1 MIQGNLNNQTKYRM
15 QQFLSIILI
24 LGFLLLNPLS
34 LKSASATDVPV
45 PIAPADMATI
55 TIDEAPPLAI
65 PEFKW
70 SAVSGATSYRFQVSA
85 DIAFTS
91 TVVNITT
98 PNTSYTPTNATV
110 FSDGTWFWRVRVE
123 APTPIGDYSGA
134 WSFTKTWATA
144 ENQPT
149 LLNPGSGD
157 EIAFYDSPTFSWTPV
172 TGAAEYKF
180 QVYATPGGWATTV
193 HSAITLATTYQPK
206 DKLAN
211 GTYYWR
217 VIPVDAGGHDGTPS
231 DERPF
236 VAAYNLKT
244 ELIPTLLSP
253 LNASTPTFTPTFSWT
268 AVRGAEYYQLQYST
282 DPSFSANVTSV
293 TTRNTSH
300 TPTTT
305 LPNDVNYY
313 WRVRVYSGASISQW
327 TDSWR
332 FIKQWYIKPVLL
344 TPTNNYQHVRFPIFS
359 WTPVPGAAYYKF
371 EVSIEP
377 GFNTSNS
384 LYQTANTA
392 NTFMTP
398 PKWDGATNTYYWRVT
413 PYDGSGKA
421 GVLSNTVSFVS
432 YSASVAPHLVY
443 PLYYYP
449 PDAYPGFEETTTNPH
464 EDRTVAMPVFMW
476 HRVLIPAG
484 QANQGD
490 VYAEAYRVQVYTDTT
505 FSDTVWTVDTENT
518 AAAPTSANPFTPLPD
533 TDYFWRIR
541 PLIGGSEVGEWSQ
554 VWKTQF
560 NSALGLKPPE
570 PLTEEPKLI
579 RPTDGFEYAEATP
592 LLEWFPV
599 QSAPSYEVEIS
610 SDSAFTSI
618 VDSATVAYP
627 AYAPTVSLAQRNLG
641 SIDFGIYYWR
651 VRVTGNSDWSDT
663 RRFQV
668 AAQSQWQLNRTPGA
682 AGNRLQVGSDPALD
696 TVEVDDDLTNLYV
709 AQSGNYW
716 YFGFNVPTAPTKDV
730 TYGLYLDLDHTL
742 DSGATSDAR
751 GYTISTISTFRPE
764 YALYV
769 LQESG
774 VFSVSKVFLYRWTGT
789 GWDTV
794 QILGSIGG
802 SVFYDSGY
810 LEIVVP
816 NTAIGYQ
823 DTTGSY
829 AISLL
834 SLPAG
839 ITGSPLDSVPSDPN
853 VPGSGPISRFSNVT
867 ERMNQ
872 VMPPNDAGV
881 DPTTIPSI
889 LSFFWDWSILTPWAG
904 ANMKAYLDPLFTTE
918 AATYSLTSTTPNYA
932 RTYHAWEKD
941 FLGDNTYYWRI
952 QPRYKVGSTYYNGVW
967 SQGWRFEREGFKPT
981 NLLTSVTFATPTFS
995 WDIVEGAETYDLQVD
1010 NDPAF
1015 GSNEISINT
1024 RQTSYTHTTTLAN
1037 GTYYWRV
1044 RVKRNGS
1051 VTNNWSDVKSFTL
1064 ELPIPQGLQ
1073 HYPGD
1078 TVSRAP
1084 TLCWEPLIKSNESIP
1099 VLAAWKYRV
1108 QVSKDPSFTT
1118 IFDTIDTQQSCWTPI
1133 KGYDDGNYYWRVAM
1147 IDGNSTARYG
1157 NYSPFATLTKQ
1168 YPTTSLVSPISGSTI
1183 NATPTF
1189 TWTPVNGA
1197 AKYRLQVSIAAN
1209 FSSTYDSVDTN
1220 NTTFTPTKKYANNT
1234 YYWRVAIID
1243 ADGKVGPYNN
1253 ATLILD
1259 PYPAAFGKLSP
1270 ANGATNQPSDLSLTW
1285 ESSSGATSYEYC
1297 IDTSN
1302 DNACAG
1308 TWVSTGLTTEVS
1320 LTGLS
1325 AATYYWQVRAKNSYG
1340 NTLADAGTWWSFTVP
1355 AGPAAFSK
1363 TSPLSAAMSPLE
1375 GTILRWGTTTP
1386 VDRYEYCVDTT
1397 NNGLCDTEW
1406 ISTDTNTQIGIDI
1419 PAEGK
1424 YFWQVRAI
1432 KGITTTYANGGTWWQ
1447 FRAMQISP
1455 AINEKLNASKVTFE
1469 WGAVPNAV
1477 AYKLQ
1482 LSTSPNFSVLLLNIK
1497 VLTTSYFFDT
1507 FLTND
1512 TTYYW
1517 RIRPVYVDTK
1527 GPWSTAWTFESMDP
1541 LAAPALVSPDHKA
1554 EVTSPV
1560 MLDWDG
1566 VDRAAQ
1572 YKVLIGKD
1580 LAFTI
1585 KVASKKT
1592 VETSADFT
1600 LPVGKYYW
1608 RVRALDP
1615 FGAKGPWSDVRI
1627 VKIIIT
1633 SALE

>member
-1 MIQGNLNNQTKYRM
+1 MKQVNLSRKANYLM
-15 QQFLSIILI
+15 QQFLSIFLI
-24 LGFLLLNPLS
+24 LSFLLLNPLS
-34 LKSASATDVPV
+34 VKSASATDVPV
-45 PIAPADMATI
+45 PISPSDMATI

-65 PEFKW
+65 PEFNW

-110 FSDGTWFWRVRVE
+110 FPDGVWYWRVRVE
-123 APTPIGDYSGA
+123 APTPIGDYSNA
-134 WSFTKTWATA
+134 WSFTKTWAIDS
-144 ENQPT
+144 NKPV
-149 LLNPGSGD
+149 LLNPVSGD
-157 EIAFYDSPTFSWTPV
+157 EIAFFDSPTFSWTPV
-172 TGAAEYKF
+172 TGAAKYKF

-193 HSAITLATTYQPK
+193 HSATTLATTYQPK

-217 VIPVDAGGHDGTPS
+217 VIPVDAGGHDGMPS
-231 DERPF
+231 DERTF

-244 ELIPTLLSP
+244 ELIPILLSP

-282 DPSFSANVTSV
+282 DPSFSANPTTV

-300 TPTTT
+300 TPTAT
-305 LPNDVNYY
+305 LPNDSNHY

-327 TDSWR
+327 SDSWN

-344 TPTNNYQHVRFPIFS
+344 TPVNNYQHVRFPIFS

-371 EVSIEP
+371 EVSVEP
-377 GFNTSNS
+377 GFNTTNS

-398 PKWDGATNTYYWRVT
+398 QKWDGATNTYYWRVT

-421 GVLSNTVSFVS
+421 GVFSNTGSFVS
-432 YSASVAPHLVY
+432 YSDSVAPHLVY

-449 PDAYPGFEETTTNPH
+449 PDSYVGFDGIVTNPH
-464 EDRTVAMPVFMW
+464 EDRTVALPVFMW

-490 VYAEAYRVQVYTDTT
+490 VYAEAYRVQVYTDPT

-518 AAAPTSANPFTPLPD
+518 VAAPTMANPFAPLAD
-533 TDYFWRIR
+533 TDYFWRVR
-541 PLIGGSEVGEWSQ
+541 PLLGGVEVGEWSQ
-554 VWKTQF
+554 VWKTRF
-560 NSALGLKPPE
+560 DLEAGLQPPANTV
-570 PLTEEPKLI
+570 PQLI
-579 RPTDGFEYAEATP
+579 RPTEGFELVETSP
-592 LLEWFPV
+592 LLVWFPV
-599 QSAPSYEVEIS
+599 TDAPSYEVQIS
-610 SDSAFTSI
+610 ANADFTSI
-618 VDSATVAYP
+618 VDNATVSYP
-627 AYAPTVSLAQRNLG
+627 SYAPSQSFAQRSLG
-641 SIDFGIYYWR
+641 AVDFGVYYWR
-651 VRVTGNSDWSDT
+651 VRVTGSPNWSEPL
-663 RRFQV
+663 RFQI
-668 AAQSQWQLNRTPGA
+668 AAQSQWQLNRTIGA
-682 AGNRLQVGSDPALD
+682 VENRLQVGSDPALD
-696 TVEVDDDLTNLYV
+696 AADADYDLTDVQV

-716 YFGFNVPTAPTKDV
+716 YFGFQVPPSPSKDL
-730 TYGLYLDLDHTL
+730 TYGLYIDLDHVPG
-742 DSGATSDAR
+742 SGATSDAR
-751 GYTISTISTFRPE
+751 GYTISTITAFQPE
-764 YALYV
+764 YAIYI

-774 VFSVSKVFLYRWTGT
+774 AYSASKAFLYHWNGS

-802 SVFYDSGY
+802 AVFYDSGY
-810 LEIVVP
+810 LEISVP

-834 SLPAG
+834 SLTAVTSGFPQ
-839 ITGSPLDSVPSDPN
+839 DSVPSDPN
-853 VPGSGPISRFSNVT
+853 VPGTGEISRFANVS
-867 ERMNQ
+867 ERMNL
-872 VMPPNDAGV
+872 VAPPNDASV
-881 DPTTIPSI
+881 DPTTTPSI
-889 LSFFWDWSILTPWAG
+889 LPFFWDWTILTPWSG

-918 AATYSLTSTTPNYA
+918 AANYQLTSNTPNYS
-932 RTYHAWEKD
+932 RTFHAWDKD
-941 FLGDNTYYWRI
+941 FLGDNTYYWRV
-952 QPRYKVGSTYYNGVW
+952 QPRYRVGTTYYPGAW
-967 SQGWRFEREGFKPT
+967 SQGWRFERQGFTPQD
-981 NLLTSVTFATPTFS
+981 LSTSVTFATPTFS
-995 WDIVEGAETYDLQVD
+995 WDIVEGAESYDLQVD

-1015 GSNEISINT
+1015 GSNEISVST

-1037 GTYYWRV
+1037 GTYFWRV

-1051 VTNNWSDVKSFTL
+1051 VTNNWSEVQSFTL
-1064 ELPIPQGLQ
+1064 ELPTPQGLQ

-1078 TVSRAP
+1078 VVSRAP
-1084 TLCWEPLIKSNESIP
+1084 TLCWEPLIESNESIP

-1118 IFDTIDTQQSCWTPI
+1118 IFDTVDTQQSCWTPI

-1147 IDGNSTARYG
+1147 IDGNGKLG
-1157 NYSPFATLTKQ
+1157 NYSSFATLTKQ
-1168 YPTTSLVSPISGSTI
+1168 YPTTSLNEPVSGSTI

-1189 TWTPVNGA
+1189 AWTPVNGA
-1197 AKYRLQVSIAAN
+1197 AKYRLQVSTAAN
-1209 FSSTYDSVDTN
+1209 FSTTYDSVDTN

-1243 ADGKVGPYNN
+1243 ADNKVGPYNN

-1259 PYPAAFGKLSP
+1259 PYPAAFGKSSP
-1270 ANGATNQPSDLSLTW
+1270 ANGATNQPSDLLLSW
-1285 ESSSGATSYEYC
+1285 EDSIGASSFEYC

-1308 TWVSTGLTTEVS
+1308 SWVSTGLTPSVS

-1325 AATYYWQVRAKNSYG
+1325 AATYYWQVRAKNSSG
-1340 NTLADAGTWWSFTVP
+1340 NTFADAGTWWSFTVP
-1355 AGPAAFSK
+1355 PGPAPFDK
-1363 TSPLSAAMSPLE
+1363 TAPLSAAMSPLE

-1386 VDRYEYCVDTT
+1386 VDEYEYCVDTT
-1397 NNGLCDTEW
+1397 NNNLCDTEW
-1406 ISTDTNTQIGIDI
+1406 ISTGTNTLVEIDI

-1424 YFWQVRAI
+1424 YFWQVRAVN
-1432 KGITTTYANGGTWWQ
+1432 GITTTYANGGAWWQ
-1447 FRAMQISP
+1447 IRAIQISP

-1482 LSTSPNFSVLLLNIK
+1482 LSTSPNFSVQLLNSK
-1497 VLTTSYFFDT
+1497 VFSTSYFFDS

-1517 RIRPVYVDTK
+1517 RVRPIYADTK

-1541 LAAPALVSPDHKA
+1541 LAAPTLVSPDHKA
-1554 EVTSPV
+1554 EVSSPV
-1560 MLDWDG
+1560 ALDWNA
-1566 VDRAAQ
+1566 VTNAAQ

-1585 KVASKKT
+1585 KVDKLK
-1592 VETSADFT
+1592 TSATDAEFT

-1608 RVRALDP
+1608 RVRALDSY
-1615 FGAKGPWSDVRI
+1615 GAKGPWSEVRI
-1627 VKIIIT
+1627 VKVIIT

>member
-172 TGAAEYKF
+172 IGTAKYKF
-180 QVYATPGGWATTV
+180 QVYATPGGWASTV
-193 HSAITLATTYQPK
+193 HSATTLATTYQPK

-236 VAAYNLKT
+236 VAAYNLKS
-244 ELIPTLLSP
+244 ELVPTLLSP
-253 LNASTPTFTPTFSWT
+253 LNASNPTFTPSFRWT
-268 AVRGAEYYQLQYST
+268 AVRGAKEYQLQYST
-282 DPSFSANVTSV
+282 DPSFSANVTSEK
-293 TTRNTSH
+293 TCNTSH
-300 TPTTT
+300 TPTVT

-313 WRVRVYSGASISQW
+313 WRVRAYSGNSISDW
-327 TDSWR
+327 TPSWT
-332 FIKQWYIKPVLL
+332 FIKKWYIKPVLL
-344 TPTNNYQHVRFPIFS
+344 TPTNLFQHVRFPIFS
-359 WTPVPGAAYYKF
+359 WTPVPGAAYYK
-371 EVSIEP
+371 IQIDDDP
-377 GFNTSNS
+377 GFGSTYVSADTSN
-384 LYQTANTA
+384 TI
-392 NTFMTP
+392 FTP
-398 PKWDGATNTYYWRVT
+398 GTWTSAVVYYWRVT
-413 PYDGSGKA
+413 PYDGNGKA
-421 GVLSNTVSFVS
+421 GVPSNTFSLVS
-432 YSASVAPHLVY
+432 YANSMAPQQVY
-443 PLYYYP
+443 PLHYYP
-449 PDAYPGFEETTTNPH
+449 PNNFSGYSEVSTNPF
-464 EDRTVAMPVFMW
+464 EDRTVPLPIFIW
-476 HRVLIPAG
+476 HRLFTLSGEIYP
-484 QANQGD
+484 Q
-490 VYAEAYRVQVYTDTT
+490 AYRLQVSTDPTFTT
-505 FSDTVWTVDTENT
+505 VTWTVDTENT
-518 AAAPTSANPFTPLPD
+518 VAAPTVINPFAPLPD
-533 TDYFWRIR
+533 TDYFWRVR
-541 PLIGGSEVGEWSQ
+541 PLIGGTEVGEWSQ
-554 VWKTQF
+554 VWKARF
-560 NSALGLKPPE
+560 NLTLGLDPTATTAP
-570 PLTEEPKLI
+570 TLI
-579 RPTDGFEYAEATP
+579 RPTNGFEYAEATP

-599 QSAPSYEVEIS
+599 QTAPSYDVQIS
-610 SDSAFTSI
+610 SDESFTTI
-618 VDSATVAYP
+618 VDSSTVTYP
-627 AYAPTVSLAQRNLG
+627 SYVPTESLAQRSLG
-641 SIDFGIYYWR
+641 ATDFGIYYWR
-651 VRVTGNSDWSDT
+651 VRVTGSSEWSET
-663 RRFQV
+663 RRLQIS
-668 AAQSQWQLNRTPGA
+668 AQSQWQYGRTLGA
-682 AGNRLQVGSDPALD
+682 AANRLQIGSDPVGDSAD
-696 TVEVDDDLTNLYV
+696 ADYDLHNLQV
-709 AQSGNYW
+709 AQDKDYW
-716 YFGFNVPTAPTKDV
+716 YFGFNVPATPTKDL
-730 TYGLYLDLDHTL
+730 TYSLYLDLDHVNG
-742 DSGATSDAR
+742 SGATSDAR
-751 GYTISTISTFRPE
+751 GYSISTIPGFRPE
-764 YALYV
+764 YAIYI

-774 VFSVSKVFLYRWTGT
+774 VFSVSRVFLYRWTGSV
-789 GWDTV
+789 WDTV
-794 QILGSIGG
+794 QVLGSIGG
-802 SVFYDSGY
+802 FINFNTDYV
-810 LEIVVP
+810 EIKVP

-829 AISLL
+829 TISLL

-839 ITGSPLDSVPSDPN
+839 SSGSPLDSVPSDPN
-853 VPGSGPISRFSNVT
+853 VPGSEPISMFSNVT

-872 VMPPNDAGV
+872 VMPPNDAAI
-881 DPTTIPSI
+881 DPSTFPSI
-889 LSFFWDWSILTPWAG
+889 MPFFWDWPVQTPWSG
-904 ANMKAYLDPLFTTE
+904 AYMKAYLDPLFTTE
-918 AATYSLTSTTPNYA
+918 AATYTLSSTTPNYA
-932 RTYHAWEKD
+932 RTFHAWDKD

-952 QPRYKVGSTYYNGVW
+952 QPRYRVGTSYYNGVW
-967 SQGWRFEREGFKPT
+967 SQGWRFEREGFAPKD
-981 NLLTSVTFATPTFS
+981 LSTSVTFATPTFS
-995 WDIVEGAETYDLQVD
+995 WSIVEGAETYDLQVD

-1015 GSNEISINT
+1015 GSPEININT

-1037 GTYYWRV
+1037 GNYNWRV

-1051 VTNNWSDVKSFTL
+1051 VTNDWSGVQIFTL
-1064 ELPIPQGLQ
+1064 ELPIPQNLQ
-1073 HYPGD
+1073 HYPGG
-1078 TVSRAP
+1078 TVGRAP
-1084 TLCWEPLIKSNESIP
+1084 TLCWDPLVQSQDSIP

-1108 QVSKDPSFTT
+1108 QVSKDPTFTS
-1118 IFDTIDTQQSCWTPI
+1118 IFDTVDTEQSCWTSI
-1133 KGYDDGNYYWRVAM
+1133 EGYDDGNYYWRVAM

-1308 TWVSTGLTTEVS
+1308 TWVSTGLTPGVS

-1363 TSPLSAAMSPLE
+1363 TSPVSAAMSPLE

-1455 AINEKLNASKVTFE
+1455 AINEKLDASKVTFE

-1482 LSTSPNFSVLLLNIK
+1482 LSTNPTFSVLLLNIK

>member
-1 MIQGNLNNQTKYRM
+1 MIQGNLRNKTKYRM
-15 QQFLSIILI
+15 QQFFSIVLI
-24 LGFLLLNPLS
+24 LGFLLLNPLGV
-34 LKSASATDVPV
+34 KTASATDVPV
-45 PIAPADMATI
+45 PIAPADGVEI
-55 TIDEAPPLAI
+55 TIIETPPLAI

-70 SAVSGATSYRFQVSA
+70 SAVSGATSYRLQVSA
-85 DIAFTS
+85 DVAFTS
-91 TVVNITT
+91 TVVNTTT

-123 APTPIGDYSGA
+123 APTPIGDYSST
-134 WSFTKTWATA
+134 WSFTKTWATDT
-144 ENQPT
+144 NKPD

-193 HSAITLATTYQPK
+193 HSATTLATTYQPK

-231 DERPF
+231 NERPF

-253 LNASTPTFTPTFSWT
+253 INASTPTFTPTFSWT

-282 DPSFSANVTSV
+282 DPSFSANLTTV

-300 TPTTT
+300 TPTAT

-327 TDSWR
+327 TDSWS
-332 FIKQWYIKPVLL
+332 FIKKWYIKPVLL

-359 WTPVPGAAYYKF
+359 WTPVPGAAYYK
-371 EVSIEP
+371 VQVDDDP
-377 GFNTSNS
+377 GFGSTYVN
-384 LYQTANTA
+384 ANTA
-392 NTFMTP
+392 NTIFTP
-398 PKWDGATNTYYWRVT
+398 VNWTSAPVYYWRVT
-413 PYDGSGKA
+413 PYDGNGKA
-421 GVLSNTVSFVS
+421 GVPSNTFSFVS
-432 YSASVAPHLVY
+432 YAESLSPHQAY

-449 PDAYPGFEETTTNPH
+449 PNNFSGYPEVSTNPY
-464 EDRTVAMPVFMW
+464 EDRTVSIPIFIW
-476 HRVLIPAG
+476 HRIMIPAG
-484 QANQGD
+484 LTNQGD
-490 VYAEAYRVQVYTDTT
+490 IYAEAYRLQVSTDPTFTT
-505 FSDTVWTVDTENT
+505 VTWTVDTENT
-518 AAAPTSANPFTPLPD
+518 VASPTVSNPFTPLEA
-533 TDYFWRIR
+533 TDYFWRVR
-541 PLIGGSEVGEWSQ
+541 PLISGSEVGQWSQ
-554 VWKTQF
+554 IWKTQF
-560 NSALGLKPPE
+560 NPALGLKPPE
-570 PLTEEPKLI
+570 PLTENPTLI

-599 QSAPSYEVEIS
+599 QSAPSYEVQIS
-610 SDSAFTSI
+610 SDSDFTSL
-618 VDSATVAYP
+618 VDSATVTYP
-627 AYAPTVSLAQRNLG
+627 AYTPTVSLAQRSLG
-641 SIDFGIYYWR
+641 SVDFGIYYWR
-651 VRVTGNSDWSDT
+651 VRVTGSDVWSET
-663 RRFQV
+663 RRIQIS
-668 AAQSQWQLNRTPGA
+668 AQSQWQLTRALGDNA
-682 AGNRLQVGSDPALD
+682 NRLQIGSDPASD
-696 TVEVDDDLTNLYV
+696 VVDADYDLRNLQV
-709 AQSGNYW
+709 AQDKDFW
-716 YFGFNVPTAPTKDV
+716 YIGFNVPAAPTKDL
-730 TYGLYLDLDHTL
+730 TYALYLDLDHL
-742 DSGATSDAR
+742 KDSGATVDAR
-751 GYTISTISTFRPE
+751 GYSITTISTYRPE
-764 YALYV
+764 YAVYV
-769 LQESG
+769 LQEAG
-774 VFSVSKVFLYRWTGT
+774 DFSASKVFLYHWNGSA
-789 GWDTV
+789 WETV
-794 QILGSIGG
+794 KVLGSIGG
-802 SVFYDSGY
+802 DINFNTDYV
-810 LEIVVP
+810 EIKVP

-829 AISLL
+829 TISLL

-839 ITGSPLDSVPSDPN
+839 SSGSPMDSVPSNPN
-853 VPGSGPISRFSNVT
+853 VPGSEPISMFSNVT

-881 DPTTIPSI
+881 DPSTFPSI
-889 LSFFWDWSILTPWAG
+889 LPFFWDWPVLAPWTG
-904 ANMKAYLDPLFTTE
+904 AYMKAYLDPLFTTE
-918 AATYSLTSTTPNYA
+918 AATYTLTSTTPNYA

-952 QPRYKVGSTYYNGVW
+952 QPRYRVGTTYYNGAW
-967 SQGWRFEREGFKPT
+967 SQGWRFEREGFTPK

-1015 GSNEISINT
+1015 GSNEISVNT
-1024 RQTSYTHTTTLAN
+1024 RQTSYTHATTLAN

-1084 TLCWEPLIKSNESIP
+1084 TLCWEPLITSNGSIP

-1118 IFDTIDTQQSCWTPI
+1118 TFDTIDTQQSCWTPI

-1157 NYSPFATLTKQ
+1157 NYSAFATLTKQ

-1209 FSSTYDSVDTN
+1209 FSTTYDSVDTH
-1220 NTTFTPTKKYANNT
+1220 NTTYTPTKKYANNT

-1259 PYPAAFGKLSP
+1259 PYPAAFGKISP

-1308 TWVSTGLTTEVS
+1308 TWVSTGLTPGVS

-1340 NTLADAGTWWSFTVP
+1340 NTLANAGTWWSFTVP
-1355 AGPAAFSK
+1355 PGPAPFVK
-1363 TSPLSAAMSPLE
+1363 TSPLYGAMSPLE
-1375 GTILRWGTTTP
+1375 GTVLRWGTTTP
-1386 VDRYEYCVDTT
+1386 VDEYEYCVDTT
-1397 NNGLCDTEW
+1397 NNNLCDTEW
-1406 ISTDTNTQIGIDI
+1406 ISTGTNTQIGIDI

-1424 YFWQVRAI
+1424 YFWQVRAV
-1432 KGITTTYANGGTWWQ
+1432 KGITTTYANGGSWWQ
-1447 FRAMQISP
+1447 FLAVQISP

-1482 LSTSPNFSVLLLNIK
+1482 VSTSSNFSVLLLNVK
-1497 VLTTSYFFDT
+1497 VPTTSYFFDS

-1517 RIRPVYVDTK
+1517 RVKPLYASTK

-1541 LAAPALVSPDHKA
+1541 LAAPVLVSPDNKA
-1554 EVTSPV
+1554 YVSSPVLLDWNEVTN
-1560 MLDWDG
+1560 
-1566 VDRAAQ
+1566 AAK

-1580 LAFTI
+1580 LVFTI
-1585 KVASKKT
+1585 KLDKLKT
-1592 VETSADFT
+1592 ADTYAEFT
-1600 LPVGKYYW
+1600 LPAGKYYW

-1615 FGAKGPWSDVRI
+1615 YGAKGPWSEVRI
-1627 VKIIIT
+1627 IKVIIT